1 MYFLEAVS
9 TSAGLIKPAST
20 VSEMMR
26 EATEDSFLFNS
37 KRSLTDW
44 LLIATPSL
52 ILKHEG
58 IYFRHYLFSLTR
70 HINDTLIMFN
80 ILETQT
86 MTFPIF

>member
-37 KRSLTDW
+37 KRSYIYQMITFLYY
-44 LLIATPSL
+44 S
-52 ILKHEG
+52 ILFYILFFKFYHKLCN
-58 IYFRHYLFSLTR
+58 FSHYLY
-70 HINDTLIMFN
+70 
-80 ILETQT
+80 
-86 MTFPIF
+86 